1 MASEA
6 PNSLP
11 LHHINSSPSDN
22 AINNNSSTASLGVL
36 RASVKFV
43 SDGPITDP
51 GQSGKVITT
60 NSTMFCALIFDEL
73 SHFGVTVFMCVV
85 IFGKKKT

>member
-6 PNSLP
+6 SNNLP

-22 AINNNSSTASLGVL
+22 AINNNSSSTSSLGVM

-51 GQSGKVITT
+51 GQSGKVRLAISIKT
-60 NSTMFCALIFDEL
+60 FFDEL
-73 SHFGVTVFMCVV
+73 SNITLKMNVLQLPSSISLLTF
-85 IFGKKKT
+85 